1 MVSGAPVRN
10 DRRRK
15 MAQATTAAVERPDE
29 PAPEPRSPGADAAP
43 AAPGSGHAFRTDING
58 LRAVA
63 VLAVVVFH
71 AGIAIPGGFTGV
83 DIFYVISGYLISS
96 LLLREVDRAGSV
108 DLVEFWTRRMRRL
121 VPALA
126 LVVTVTLLAS
136 VLVLSPL
143 VWGRLAGHAASA
155 MLFVSNLVFPYQ
167 GQNYFTDSVTPSPYL
182 HTWSLGIEEQFYI
195 FWPLLILLAVAVAR
209 RTRVP
214 ARRML
219 QLLFAGTFV
228 VSLATS
234 VWLTATAPDWAF
246 YVLPT
251 RAWEFA
257 GAALV
262 ATLPWGRV
270 AERSRLR
277 PPLLRAL
284 LGTAGILLLALS
296 FAFVHESDPFPGTI
310 ALLPVCGALLVLA
323 AGSVPADGTWVD
335 RLLGLPV
342 LQRIG
347 DVSYSWYLWHW
358 PFVVLTTAA
367 VQDDAIWIKVLATLA
382 ALGAAVATYRWVEN
396 PIRFSS
402 ALKSW
407 RRTAAVTLVIGLA
420 VGTLTVGTR
429 AATGAVL
436 QREPYAT
443 AVEVGAEPEPYGCTE
458 NIETTSGVDVC
469 VLGDVDAKTTV
480 LLLGDS
486 HAMQWVSAFDAAAT
500 DAGLRL
506 AVRWRHGCP
515 AAEVNVYQPAERGPC
530 APFQAESVGVV
541 EDLQPDAVVVSQAQ
555 IYAGRMEHADGTDM
569 TGDEA
574 NATWAAANDKL
585 FAHLT
590 AVTPNVVA
598 VKDNP
603 QLDVDPLDCLTR
615 PLPGLGDCDMS
626 RAEAESSN
634 GDLPRIS
641 AGIWRK
647 YGVPTWDGVWSETCD
662 ANSCGVGDIDHPVYR
677 DYHHLSNDYVLTK
690 VRSVEQMLEAAV
702 RGTPS
707 STIG

>member
-1 MVSGAPVRN
+1 
-10 DRRRK
+10 
-15 MAQATTAAVERPDE
+15 MAQATTTAVERPTG
-29 PAPEPRSPGADAAP
+29 PAPEPRGPGIDTAV
-43 AAPGSGHAFRTDING
+43 AAPGAGHPFRTDING

-96 LLLREVDRAGSV
+96 LLLREVDRSGGV

-143 VWGRLAGHAASA
+143 VWGRLAWHAASA
-155 MLFVSNLVFPYQ
+155 MLFVSNLLFPYQ
-167 GQNYFTDSVTPSPYL
+167 GQDYFSDAVTPSPYL

-228 VSLATS
+228 LSLGTS
-234 VWLTATAPDWAF
+234 VWMTAAAPDWAF

-262 ATLPWGRV
+262 ATLPWGRL
-270 AERSRLR
+270 AELTRMRAR
-277 PPLLRAL
+277 LLRAL
-284 LGTAGILLLALS
+284 LGTAGVVLLALS
-296 FAFVHESDPFPGTI
+296 FAFVHETDPFPGTV
-310 ALLPVCGALLVLA
+310 ALLPVSGALLVLA
-323 AGSVPADGTWVD
+323 AGSIPADGTWVD
-335 RLLGLPV
+335 RVLGLPV

-358 PFVVLTTAA
+358 PFVVLTTAV

-396 PIRFSS
+396 PVRFSG
-402 ALKSW
+402 AMRSW

-429 AATGAVL
+429 VATGAVL
-436 QREPYAT
+436 RQEPYAT
-443 AVEVGAEPEPYGCTE
+443 AVAAGAEPEPYGCTATT
-458 NIETTSGVDVC
+458 ETTSGAEVC
-469 VLGDVDAKTTV
+469 LLGDVSATTTV

-486 HAMQWVSAFDAAAT
+486 HAMHWIPAFDAAAA

-515 AAEVNVYQPAERGPC
+515 AAQVDVEQPAERGSC
-530 APFQAESVGVV
+530 ADYQSESLRLVD
-541 EDLQPDAVVVSQAQ
+541 ELRPDAVVVSQAQ
-555 IYAGRMEHADGTDM
+555 IYADRMQHADGSRM
-569 TGDEA
+569 TRDEA
-574 NATWAAANDKL
+574 LAAWTSANDEL
-585 FAHLT
+585 FARLV
-590 AVTPNVVA
+590 AATPAVVA

-603 QLDVDPLDCLTR
+603 RLDVDPLDCLTR
-615 PLPGLGDCDMS
+615 PLPGLGDCSMS

-647 YGVPTWDGVWSETCD
+647 YGVPTWDGVWSQTCD
-662 ANSCGVGDIDHPVYR
+662 ANSCGVGDTDHPVYR
-677 DYHHLSNDYVLTK
+677 DYHHLSSDYVLTQ
-690 VRSVEQMLEAAV
+690 VRSVEQMLRTAV
-702 RGTPS
+702 SGTS
-707 STIG
+707 SGNIG

>member
-1 MVSGAPVRN
+1 
-10 DRRRK
+10 
-15 MAQATTAAVERPDE
+15 MAQATTTAVDRPAGPD
-29 PAPEPRSPGADAAP
+29 PEPSGPGADTAP
-43 AAPGSGHAFRTDING
+43 ATPGAGHGFRTDING

-63 VLAVVVFH
+63 VLAVVVYH

-83 DIFYVISGYLISS
+83 DVFYVISGYLISS
-96 LLLREVDRAGSV
+96 LLLREVDRSGSV

-143 VWGRLAGHAASA
+143 VWGRLAWHGASA
-155 MLFVSNLVFPYQ
+155 MLFVSNLLFPYQ
-167 GQNYFTDSVTPSPYL
+167 GQDYFSDSVTPSPYL

-262 ATLPWGRV
+262 ATLPWSRL
-270 AERSRLR
+270 AERSRVR
-277 PPLLRAL
+277 PGLLKVL
-284 LGTAGILLLALS
+284 LGTAGLVLLALS
-296 FAFVHESDPFPGTI
+296 FTLVHEIDPFPGTV
-310 ALLPVCGALLVLA
+310 ALLPVSGALLLLA
-323 AGSVPADGTWVD
+323 AGSLPGSGSWVD

-396 PIRFSS
+396 PLRFSG
-402 ALKSW
+402 AMRSW
-407 RRTAAVTLVIGLA
+407 RRTAAVTVVIGLTVGA
-420 VGTLTVGTR
+420 VTVGTR
-429 AATGAVL
+429 VATGAVL

-443 AVEVGAEPEPYGCTE
+443 AVEAGAEPEPYGCAGET
-458 NIETTSGVDVC
+458 ETTSGIEVC
-469 VLGDVDAKTTV
+469 LLGDLTADTTV
-480 LLLGDS
+480 LLIGDS
-486 HAMQWVSAFDAAAT
+486 HAMHWVPAFDAAAR

-515 AAEVNVYQPAERGPC
+515 AAEVDVEQPTERGPC
-530 APFQAESVGVV
+530 SGFQAQSLRMIDE
-541 EDLQPDAVVVSQAQ
+541 LRPDAVVVSQAQ
-555 IYAGRMEHADGTDM
+555 IYANRMQHADGTRM
-569 TGDEA
+569 TDDEVDSVW
-574 NATWAAANDKL
+574 TSANDKL

-590 AVTPNVVA
+590 AAVPAVVA

-603 QLDVDPLDCLTR
+603 QLDVDPLECLTR
-615 PLPGLGDCDMS
+615 PLPGLGDCGMS
-626 RAEAESSN
+626 RADAEKSN

-641 AGIWRK
+641 TEIWKK
-647 YGVPTWDGVWSETCD
+647 YGVPSWDGVWSETCD
-662 ANSCGVGDIDHPVYR
+662 AQKCGVGDTDHPVYR
-677 DYHHLSNDYVLTK
+677 DFHHLSVDYVLTR
-690 VRSVEQMLEAAV
+690 VASVEQMLQAAV
-702 RGTPS
+702 RGTS
-707 STIG
+707 SGNTR

>member
-1 MVSGAPVRN
+1 
-10 DRRRK
+10 
-15 MAQATTAAVERPDE
+15 MAQATTTAVERPDE
-29 PAPEPRSPGADAAP
+29 PAPEPRSPGTGAAP
-43 AAPGSGHAFRTDING
+43 TAPGAGHPFRTDING

-126 LVVTVTLLAS
+126 LVVAVTLLAS
-136 VLVLSPL
+136 LLVLSPL
-143 VWGRLAGHAASA
+143 VWARLAGHAASA
-155 MLFVSNLVFPYQ
+155 MLFLSNLLFPYQ

-182 HTWSLGIEEQFYI
+182 HTWSLGIEEQFYV

-234 VWLTATAPDWAF
+234 VWLTAAAPDWAF
-246 YVLPT
+246 YILPT

-257 GAALV
+257 GAALL
-262 ATLPWGRV
+262 ATVPWARL

-277 PPLLRAL
+277 PRLLRAL
-284 LGTAGILLLALS
+284 LGTAGVLLLALS

-335 RLLGLPV
+335 RVLGLPAM
-342 LQRIG
+342 QRIG

-358 PFVVLTTAA
+358 PFVVLTTSA

-382 ALGAAVATYRWVEN
+382 AFGAAVATYRWVEN

-402 ALKSW
+402 AMKSW
-407 RRTAAVTLVIGLA
+407 RRTAAVTVAIGIV
-420 VGTLTVGTR
+420 VGGLTVGVRTGV
-429 AATGAVL
+429 GAVL
-436 QREPYAT
+436 AREPYAT
-443 AVEVGAEPEPYGCTE
+443 AVEAGVSAPPYGCTE

-469 VLGDVDAKTTV
+469 MLGDVDAKTTV
-480 LLLGDS
+480 VLLGDS
-486 HAMQWVSAFDAAAT
+486 HAGQWIPAFDAAAT

-515 AAEVNVYQPAERGPC
+515 AAEVNVYQPSERGPC
-530 APFQAESVGVV
+530 AHFQAESVGVV
-541 EDLQPDAVVVSQAQ
+541 DDLRPAAVVVSQAQ
-555 IYAGRMEHADGTDM
+555 IYGGRMEHTDGTGM
-569 TGDEA
+569 TADEA
-574 NATWAAANDKL
+574 HAAWAAANDKL
-585 FAHLT
+585 FADLT

-626 RAEAESSN
+626 RAEAETSN
-634 GDLPRIS
+634 GELPQIS
-641 AGIWRK
+641 AETWTK
-647 YGVPTWDGVWSETCD
+647 YGVTTWDGVWSQTCD
-662 ANSCGVGDIDHPVYR
+662 EESCSVGDIKHPVYR
-677 DYHHLSNDYVLTK
+677 DYHHLSRDYVLTQ
-690 VRSVEQMLEAAV
+690 VPSVERMLLAAV
-702 RGTPS
+702 RGTS
-707 STIG
+707 ASTTASNIG

>member
-1 MVSGAPVRN
+1 
-10 DRRRK
+10 
-15 MAQATTAAVERPDE
+15 MAQGTTTAVGRPSG
-29 PAPEPRSPGADAAP
+29 PSTEPRGTGADTAP
-43 AAPGSGHAFRTDING
+43 AGPGTGHAFRTDING

-63 VLAVVVFH
+63 VLAVVVYH

-83 DIFYVISGYLISS
+83 DVFYVISGYLISS

-143 VWGRLAGHAASA
+143 VWGRLAWHGASA
-155 MLFVSNLVFPYQ
+155 MLFVSNLLFPYQ
-167 GQNYFTDSVTPSPYL
+167 GQDYFSDSVTPSPFL

-195 FWPLLILLAVAVAR
+195 FWPLLILLAVAAAR

-219 QLLFAGTFV
+219 QVLFAGTFV

-234 VWLTATAPDWAF
+234 AWLTATVPDWAF

-262 ATLPWGRV
+262 ATLPWGRL
-270 AERSRLR
+270 ARLSGLR
-277 PPLLRAL
+277 PVLLRTL
-284 LGTAGILLLALS
+284 LGTAGLALLGLS
-296 FAFVHESDPFPGTI
+296 FAVVHETDPFPGTV
-310 ALLPVCGALLVLA
+310 ALLPVGGALLVLA
-323 AGSVPADGTWVD
+323 AGSIPAPGTWVD
-335 RLLGLPV
+335 RMLAVPV

-367 VQDDAIWIKVLATLA
+367 VQNDAIWIKVLATLA

-396 PIRFSS
+396 PVRFSR
-402 ALKSW
+402 AMKSW
-407 RRTAAVTLVIGLA
+407 RRTAAITVAIGLTVGA
-420 VGTLTVGTR
+420 VTVGTR
-429 AATGAVL
+429 VATGAVL

-443 AVEVGAEPEPYGCTE
+443 AVTAGTEPDPYECA
-458 NIETTSGVDVC
+458 ETTETASGIEVC
-469 VLGDVDAKTTV
+469 LLGDLAADTTV

-486 HAMQWVSAFDAAAT
+486 HAMHWIPAFDAAAQ

-515 AAEVNVYQPAERGPC
+515 AAPVDVKQPAERGPC
-530 APFQAESVGVV
+530 TDFQAESLRAVD
-541 EDLQPDAVVVSQAQ
+541 ELRPDAVVVSQAQ
-555 IYAGRMEHADGTDM
+555 IYADRMQHPDGTRM
-569 TGDEA
+569 TAGEA
-574 NATWAAANDKL
+574 RGAWAKANDEL

-590 AVTPNVVA
+590 AVAPAVVA

-603 QLDVDPLDCLTR
+603 RLDVDPLECLTR
-615 PLPGLGDCDMS
+615 PLSGLGDCSMS
-626 RAEAESSN
+626 RADAEASN

-641 AGIWRK
+641 AEVWTK
-647 YGVPTWDGVWSETCD
+647 YGIPTWDGVWTETCD
-662 ANSCGVGDIDHPVYR
+662 AQLCGVGDTDHPVYR
-677 DYHHLSNDYVLTK
+677 DFHHLSVDYVLTR
-690 VRSVEQMLEAAV
+690 VPSVEQMLRDAV
-702 RGTPS
+702 RGTS
-707 STIG
+707 ASNLG

>member
-1 MVSGAPVRN
+1 
-10 DRRRK
+10 
-15 MAQATTAAVERPDE
+15 MAQATTTAVDRTTGPS
-29 PAPEPRSPGADAAP
+29 PEPRGPGTVT
-43 AAPGSGHAFRTDING
+43 APGVPGGGHAFRTDING

-83 DIFYVISGYLISS
+83 DVFYVISGYLISS
-96 LLLREVDRAGSV
+96 LLLREVDRSGSV

-143 VWGRLAGHAASA
+143 VWGRLAWHGASA
-155 MLFVSNLVFPYQ
+155 MLFVSNLLFPYQ
-167 GQNYFTDSVTPSPYL
+167 GQDYFSDSVTPSPYL

-195 FWPLLILLAVAVAR
+195 FWPLLILLAVVVAR

-262 ATLPWGRV
+262 ATLPWHRLAEVSRV
-270 AERSRLR
+270 R
-277 PPLLRAL
+277 PRLLRAL
-284 LGTAGILLLALS
+284 LGTAGFVLLALS
-296 FAFVHESDPFPGTI
+296 FAFVRETDPFPGTV
-310 ALLPVCGALLVLA
+310 ALLPVGGALLVLA
-323 AGSVPADGTWVD
+323 AGSVPAAGTWVD
-335 RLLGLPV
+335 RVLDLPV

-396 PIRFSS
+396 PIRFSG
-402 ALKSW
+402 ALRSW
-407 RRTAAVTLVIGLA
+407 RRTAVVTLAIGLA

-429 AATGAVL
+429 VATGAVL
-436 QREPYAT
+436 GHEPYAT
-443 AVEVGAEPEPYGCTE
+443 AVEAGAEPKPYGCAETT
-458 NIETTSGVDVC
+458 ETTSGADVC
-469 VLGDVDAKTTV
+469 LLGDVSAATTV

-486 HAMQWVSAFDAAAT
+486 HAMHWIPAFDAAAT

-515 AAEVNVYQPAERGPC
+515 AAQVDVQQPSERGSC
-530 APFQAESVGVV
+530 ADFQSESLRIVD
-541 EDLQPDAVVVSQAQ
+541 ELRPDAVVVSQAQ
-555 IYAGRMEHADGTDM
+555 IYADRMQHADGTRM
-569 TGDEA
+569 TDDEVRSA
-574 NATWAAANDKL
+574 WESANDKL

-590 AVTPNVVA
+590 AVTPDVVA

-603 QLDVDPLDCLTR
+603 RIDVDPLECLTR
-615 PLPGLGDCDMS
+615 PLPGLGDCSMP
-626 RAEAESSN
+626 RAEADSSN
-634 GDLPRIS
+634 GDLPGIS
-641 AGIWRK
+641 ARVWTK

-662 ANSCGVGDIDHPVYR
+662 ANTCYVGSIDHPVYR
-677 DYHHLSNDYVLTK
+677 DYHHLSVDYVLTR
-690 VRSVEQMLEAAV
+690 VRSVEQMLQSAV
-702 RGTPS
+702 RGTSS
-707 STIG
+707 STVG

>member
-1 MVSGAPVRN
+1 
-10 DRRRK
+10 
-15 MAQATTAAVERPDE
+15 MAQATTTAVERPDE
-29 PAPEPRSPGADAAP
+29 LVPEPRSPGTDAAP
-43 AAPGSGHAFRTDING
+43 AAAGAGHPFRTDING

-96 LLLREVDRAGSV
+96 LLLREVDRSGGV

-143 VWGRLAGHAASA
+143 VWGRLAWHAASA
-155 MLFVSNLVFPYQ
+155 MLFVSNLLFPYQ
-167 GQNYFTDSVTPSPYL
+167 GQDYFSDSVTPSPYL

-228 VSLATS
+228 VSFATS
-234 VWLTATAPDWAF
+234 VWLTTAAPDWAF

-262 ATLPWGRV
+262 ATLPWGRL
-270 AERSRLR
+270 AELSRLR
-277 PPLLRAL
+277 PRLLRAL
-284 LGTAGILLLALS
+284 LGTAGVLLLALS
-296 FAFVHESDPFPGTI
+296 FAFVHETDPFPGTV
-310 ALLPVCGALLVLA
+310 ALLPVGGALLVLA
-323 AGSVPADGTWVD
+323 AGSIPADGTWVD
-335 RLLGLPV
+335 RVLGLPV

-396 PIRFSS
+396 PVRFSG
-402 ALKSW
+402 AMKSW

-420 VGTLTVGTR
+420 VGALSVGTR
-429 AATGAVL
+429 VATGAVL
-436 QREPYAT
+436 QQEPYAT
-443 AVEVGAEPEPYGCTE
+443 AVAAGAQPEPYDCTE
-458 NIETTSGVDVC
+458 TAETASGAELC
-469 VLGDVDAKTTV
+469 LFGDVSATTTV

-486 HAMQWVSAFDAAAT
+486 HAAQWAPAFDAAAA

-506 AVRWRHGCP
+506 VLRWRHGCP
-515 AAEVNVYQPAERGPC
+515 AAQVDVEQRAGRGSC
-530 APFQAESVGVV
+530 ARFQTETRHVV
-541 EDLQPDAVVVSQAQ
+541 DELRPDAVVVSQAQ
-555 IYAGRMEHADGTDM
+555 IYGDRMLHTDGTRM

-574 NATWAAANDKL
+574 RAAWTSANDKL

-590 AVTPNVVA
+590 AATPTVVA

-615 PLPGLGDCDMS
+615 PLDRLGDCSMS

-634 GDLPRIS
+634 GDFPRIS
-641 AGIWRK
+641 ASIWRK

-662 ANSCGVGDIDHPVYR
+662 ANSCGIGDIDHPVYR
-677 DYHHLSNDYVLTK
+677 DYHHLSRDYVLTQ
-690 VRSVEQMLEAAV
+690 VRSVEQMLKTAV
-702 RGTPS
+702 RGTSS

>member
-1 MVSGAPVRN
+1 
-10 DRRRK
+10 
-15 MAQATTAAVERPDE
+15 MAQATTAVDRPSG
-29 PAPEPRSPGADAAP
+29 PPSEPRGGAGRAP
-43 AAPGSGHAFRTDING
+43 AAPGTGHAFRTDING

-63 VLAVVVFH
+63 VLAVVVYH

-83 DIFYVISGYLISS
+83 DVFYVISGYLISS
-96 LLLREVDRAGSV
+96 LLLREVDRSGSV

-126 LVVTVTLLAS
+126 LVVTVTLLAC
-136 VLVLSPL
+136 LLILSPL
-143 VWGRLAGHAASA
+143 VWGRLAWHGASA
-155 MLFVSNLVFPYQ
+155 MLFVSNLLFPYQ
-167 GQNYFTDSVTPSPYL
+167 GQDYFSDSVTPSPYL

-234 VWLTATAPDWAF
+234 VWLTAAVPEWAF

-262 ATLPWGRV
+262 ATVPWGRL
-270 AERSRLR
+270 AELSRLR
-277 PPLLRAL
+277 PALLRAL
-284 LGTAGILLLALS
+284 LGTAGFALLALS
-296 FAFVHESDPFPGTI
+296 FAVVRETDPFPGTV
-310 ALLPVCGALLVLA
+310 ALLPVGGALLVLA
-323 AGSVPADGTWVD
+323 AGSISASGTWVD
-335 RLLGLPV
+335 RVLDLPV
-342 LQRIG
+342 LQRLG

-367 VQDDAIWIKVLATLA
+367 VQDDAVWIKVLASVA
-382 ALGAAVATYRWVEN
+382 ALGAAFATYRWVEN

-402 ALKSW
+402 AMRSW

-420 VGTLTVGTR
+420 VGGITVGTR
-429 AATGAVL
+429 VATSAVL
-436 QREPYAT
+436 EREPYAT
-443 AVEVGAEPEPYGCTE
+443 AVAARAEPAPYGCTDTT
-458 NIETTSGVDVC
+458 ETTSGTDVC
-469 VLGDVDAKTTV
+469 LLGDVDATTTV

-486 HAMQWVSAFDAAAT
+486 HTMHWIPAFDAAAA

-515 AAEVNVYQPAERGPC
+515 AAEVKVEQPADRGPC
-530 APFQAESVGVV
+530 GDFQAESMRVV
-541 EDLQPDAVVVSQAQ
+541 DDLRPDAVVVSQAQ
-555 IYAGRMEHADGTDM
+555 IYGDRMQHEDGSLM
-569 TGDEA
+569 TEDEVRS
-574 NATWAAANDKL
+574 TWARANDEL

-590 AVTPNVVA
+590 AVSPSVVA

-603 QLDVDPLDCLTR
+603 QLDVDPLECLTR
-615 PLPGLGDCDMS
+615 PWSAVGDCGMPLAD
-626 RAEAESSN
+626 AERSN
-634 GDLPRIS
+634 GDLPGIS
-641 AGIWRK
+641 AEIWDR
-647 YGVPTWDGVWSETCD
+647 YDVEVWDGVWSETCD
-662 ANSCGVGDIDHPVYR
+662 TQTCGVGDVSHPVYR
-677 DYHHLSNDYVLTK
+677 DFHHLSAEYVLTK
-690 VRSVEQMLEAAV
+690 VRSVEEMLQTAV
-702 RGTPS
+702 RGS
-707 STIG
+707 SPGNNR